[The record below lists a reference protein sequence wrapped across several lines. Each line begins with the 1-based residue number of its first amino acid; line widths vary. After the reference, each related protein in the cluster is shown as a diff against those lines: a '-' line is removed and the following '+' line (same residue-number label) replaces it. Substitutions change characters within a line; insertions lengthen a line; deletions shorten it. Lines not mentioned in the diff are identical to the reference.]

1 MTEKMIINDL
11 ERDDLEIAIGKINE
25 AKNILNGVIGNTAD
39 SDFMA
44 ELEVATSELDDF
56 SEKLRSVNN
65 RSHMI
70 DFVEYRDRFLN
81 N

>member
-1 MTEKMIINDL
+1 MAENMIINDL
-11 ERDDLEIAIGKINE
+11 ERDDLEIAIWKINE

-39 SDFMA
+39 TDFMA
-44 ELEVATSELDDF
+44 ELEVATSDLDDF
-56 SEKLRSVNN
+56 TEKLRSVKNK
-65 RSHMI
+65 SQVM